1 MAHARLDSMGL
12 VCAGHCTNLGIR
24 QSLAAWAAWA
34 HAPLLEAL
42 GNVAGCTSL
51 RDLRHLGSAWAHAP
65 VLAGVGSAARCTN
78 PVRTKAF
85 PSDLAFS
92 SPKGQCAQPG
102 GRPGGRHDFGAARQ
116 GS

>member
-51 RDLRHLGSAWAHAP
+51 RDLRRLGSAWAHAP
-65 VLAGVGSAARCTN
+65 VLAVVGSAARCTSL
-78 PVRTKAF
+78 VRTEAF
-85 PSDLAFS
+85 PFS
-92 SPKGQCAQPG
+92 SPKGQCAQHG
-102 GRPGGRHDFGAARQ
+102 GRPGGRRDFGAARQ